1 MRLQFYGG
9 GWLLIK
15 KNCIAFA
22 TIRKIFIQSGSLKY
36 AMKLLDKR
44 ITETL
49 KILSQLKMRTTYK
62 KIIEEA
68 ILQLFKHSKRM
79 ASQYDINQA

>member
-1 MRLQFYGG
+1 
-9 GWLLIK
+9 
-15 KNCIAFA
+15 
-22 TIRKIFIQSGSLKY
+22 
-36 AMKLLDKR
+36 MKQLDER

-68 ILQLFKHSKRM
+68 ILQLFKHSKQM
-79 ASQYDINQA
+79 ADQYTTN